1 MQQNVPPIPENIP
14 MQHNAQPTADIEVQ
28 PIQNV
33 GGIDNAQPVGTAA
46 TRPRRT
52 RKRPGYLQEYEVEY
66 Q

>member
-1 MQQNVPPIPENIP
+1 MNDVVAVVGYE
-14 MQHNAQPTADIEVQ
+14 PTS
-28 PIQNV
+28 PIQNI

-52 RKRPGYLQEYEVEY
+52 LKRPGYLQEYEVEY